1 MNMRNTIWVTVCCLV
16 IGSYAMNACG
26 SSTSSHPLTHED
38 LQWLNRV
45 TFGVD
50 SETVERYRQLGRSRY
65 LEEQLHPPA
74 DDPPELIADI
84 RAFSISQKSAREV
97 LRAARS
103 EQQRIQR
110 LDNPEEQ
117 QRARMA
123 LNQQRNKVTY
133 ETAKRQLMRNLYS
146 PWQLREQMTWFWM
159 NHFNVFSGKGD
170 VAFVLADY
178 ENRAVRPHALG
189 YFRDLVH
196 ATVKSPA
203 MLMYLDNAQSAA
215 GKINE
220 NYARELMELHTLGV
234 SGGPSGSHYSQQD
247 VQELA
252 RILTGFGI
260 IPPVDQPQFRPV
272 RRPQPVRE
280 GAFEFNPN
288 RHDFGTKK
296 ILNETIKGTGMDEVE
311 RAVSLLCRQP
321 ATARFISTKLA
332 MYFVADNPPR
342 KLVDAMVTTFKQTD
356 GHIAAV
362 LRTMFTSSEFIAMRN
377 QSQTEAGKF
386 KDPVQFVVS
395 SLRLA
400 YDGKR
405 IINYRPV
412 VNWLQQLGEPL
423 YGRVTPDGYP
433 LEEAAWT
440 SSGQIVKRFEIAR
453 AIGNGNARLFDDE
466 EGTPRGA
473 GFPLLTSRLFYDA
486 IEPTLSVKTR
496 TALDQATSQQEWN
509 MLLLASPD
517 WMVR

>member
-1 MNMRNTIWVTVCCLV
+1 MNLRTTAWVIVCCIV
-16 IGSYAMNACG
+16 MSSYTVSARSND
-26 SSTSSHPLTHED
+26 TSLHPLTHED
-38 LQWLNRV
+38 LRWLNRV
-45 TFGVD
+45 TFGVN
-50 SETVERYRQLGRSRY
+50 SETVERYQQLGRSRFFD
-65 LEEQLHPPA
+65 EQLRPPA
-74 DDPPELIADI
+74 DDPPELATDI
-84 RAFSISQKSAREV
+84 RALSISQKSAKEA
-97 LRAARS
+97 LKAARS

-117 QRARMA
+117 QRARMV
-123 LNQQRNKVTY
+123 LNQQKNKMTY

-146 PWQLREQMTWFWM
+146 PWQLREQLTWFWM
-159 NHFNVFSGKGD
+159 NHFSVFSGKGD
-170 VAFVLADY
+170 VAFMLADY
-178 ENRAVRPHALG
+178 ENNAVRLHALG
-189 YFRDLVH
+189 YFRDLVL
-196 ATVKSPA
+196 ATLKSPA
-203 MLMYLDNAQSAA
+203 MLIYLDNAQSAVR
-215 GKINE
+215 KINE

-252 RILTGFGI
+252 RVLTGVGI
-260 IPPVDQPQFRPV
+260 IPSVDQPQFRPV

-311 RAVSLLCRQP
+311 HAVSLLCRQP
-321 ATARFISTKLA
+321 ATARFISMKLA
-332 MYFVADNPPR
+332 TYFVSDNPPR

-356 GHIAAV
+356 GNIAAV
-362 LRTMFTSSEFIAMRN
+362 LGTMFTSSEFIAILNRP
-377 QSQTEAGKF
+377 QIEAGKF

-400 YDGKR
+400 YDSKR

-423 YGRVTPDGYP
+423 YGRMTPDGYP
-433 LEEAAWT
+433 LEESAWT
-440 SSGQIVKRFEIAR
+440 SLGQIVKRFEITR
-453 AIGNGNARLFDDE
+453 AIGNGNARLFDDDD
-466 EGTPRGA
+466 GTPRRT
-473 GFPLLTSRLFYDA
+473 GFPMLASRLFYDT
-486 IEPTLSVKTR
+486 IEPTLSAKTR